1 MYKILSFDQ
10 AARRTSGTL
19 EFLTLAPTPHNETC
33 TAAGESHEDG
43 IKECI
48 ALINQLQRIHGQAPA
63 GAEFF
68 VVRNYHEFGT
78 YFEAGIF
85 YEVLQEPT
93 QYDIDNE
100 TEVFYKQ
107 WDADKDETES
117 QEYAMKIETGIPDNW
132 DAEALQELREMQ
144 HSQYQPAKIIQLKR
158 A

>member
-1 MYKILSFDQ
+1 MATQYFFTKNHLTMYKILSFDQ
-10 AARRTSGTL
+10 AARRTSDTL

-33 TAAGESHEDG
+33 TAAGDSHEDG

-85 YEVLQEPT
+85 YEVLQE
-93 QYDIDNE
+93 
-100 TEVFYKQ
+100 
-107 WDADKDETES
+107 
-117 QEYAMKIETGIPDNW
+117 
-132 DAEALQELREMQ
+132 LREMQ
-144 HSQYQPAKIIQLKR
+144 HSKYQPAKIIQLKR